1 MNEFNDKIKILQNSY
16 TAGNY
21 EKVIDGCHRLNKKY
35 PNNPFLFNLNGLALQ
50 ALSNHK
56 GAIKFFKAALDI
68 DNSNISAKNNLA
80 NSLKSIGELELSN
93 KIYQEIIK
101 KDPNYIFAYNNYAN
115 LKMSLNHYEE
125 AIKLL
130 NIAINIANK
139 KKINPINFMLSLAN
153 AYQSI
158 NNKKEVL
165 DLINKI
171 LEIEPNNIHAH
182 KILSSLTK
190 YTKEN
195 TQSLEHVLRMENLIK
210 ENLNDYQKLIIFFS
224 LGKAYDELKDINKA
238 FNYFSRANQIHYRL
252 KKTNIDNT
260 DKIIKNLIKT
270 FKDIDFKKT
279 KKSGSD
285 KKVIFICGM
294 PRSGTTLVE
303 QIIAAHNKVY
313 GAGEKPYLYNII
325 HDEFIFENS
334 LNKQK
339 IIENQF
345 SSLNLINKRYFNLFN
360 LYNITENIITDKTP
374 QNFMWIGFIKIF
386 FPNSKIINC
395 QRLAPDICL
404 SIFKNYFSSPIMNW
418 AYHQEDIAKYYNNY
432 DELLKFWKSKLSKD
446 IYTIEYEKLIQNKN
460 EEIQKL
466 LKFCDL
472 EWDENC
478 LNFYKKNKTP
488 IQTASISQAR
498 EEIYTSSLNSNLEYD
513 SYLHEMFNRLN

>member
-1 MNEFNDKIKILQNSY
+1 
-16 TAGNY
+16 
-21 EKVIDGCHRLNKKY
+21 
-35 PNNPFLFNLNGLALQ
+35 
-50 ALSNHK
+50 
-56 GAIKFFKAALDI
+56 
-68 DNSNISAKNNLA
+68 
-80 NSLKSIGELELSN
+80 
-93 KIYQEIIK
+93 
-101 KDPNYIFAYNNYAN
+101 
-115 LKMSLNHYEE
+115 
-125 AIKLL
+125 
-130 NIAINIANK
+130 
-139 KKINPINFMLSLAN
+139 
-153 AYQSI
+153 
-158 NNKKEVL
+158 
-165 DLINKI
+165 
-171 LEIEPNNIHAH
+171 
-182 KILSSLTK
+182 
-190 YTKEN
+190 
-195 TQSLEHVLRMENLIK
+195 
-210 ENLNDYQKLIIFFS
+210 
-224 LGKAYDELKDINKA
+224 
-238 FNYFSRANQIHYRL
+238 
-252 KKTNIDNT
+252 
-260 DKIIKNLIKT
+260 
-270 FKDIDFKKT
+270 
-279 KKSGSD
+279 
-285 KKVIFICGM
+285 M

-360 LYNITENIITDKTP
+360 LFNITENIITDKTP

-395 QRLAPDICL
+395 QRLAHDICL

>member
-1 MNEFNDKIKILQNSY
+1 MNEFNDKIKILQNTY
-16 TAGNY
+16 AAGNY
-21 EKVIDGCHRLNKKY
+21 AKVIDGCHRLNKKY

-56 GAIKFFKAALDI
+56 SAIKFFKAALDI

-125 AIKLL
+125 AINLL
-130 NIAINIANK
+130 NTAINIAK
-139 KKINPINFMLSLAN
+139 KKNINPINFMLTLAN
-153 AYQSI
+153 AHQSI
-158 NNKKEVL
+158 NNKKEVSV
-165 DLINKI
+165 LI
-171 LEIEPNNIHAH
+171 
-182 KILSSLTK
+182 K

-195 TQSLEHVLRMENLIK
+195 TKSLEHVLKMENLIK
-210 ENLNDYQKLIIFFS
+210 ENLNDFQKLTIFFS
-224 LGKAYDELKDINKA
+224 LGKAYDELKDIDKA
-238 FNYFSRANQIHYRL
+238 FNYLSKANQIHYKL
-252 KKTNIDNT
+252 KKTNIASTN
-260 DKIIKNLIKT
+260 KIIKNLIKT
-270 FKDIDFKKT
+270 FKDIDFKKINER
-279 KKSGSD
+279 GSD

-325 HDEFIFENS
+325 YDEFIFENS

-339 IIENQF
+339 IIENQS
-345 SSLNLINKRYFNLFN
+345 SSLNLINNKYFSFFNLFN
-360 LYNITENIITDKTP
+360 IKENIITDKTP

-395 QRLAPDICL
+395 QRLPSDICL

-418 AYHQEDIAKYYNNY
+418 AYDQKDIANYYNNY
-432 DELLKFWKSKLSKD
+432 DELIKFWKSKLSED

-498 EEIYTSSLNSNLEYD
+498 EEIYTSSLNSNLEYG
-513 SYLHEMFNRLN
+513 SYLNEMFNSLN